1 MCFVVLQ
8 VQQHDSSPMPGHAER
23 PPQAPGLVSK
33 AENPLSGKAS
43 AVAAASKGDN
53 CTLVKPMPLNGCM
66 QNCFQA
72 ARNTCLYDSRQ
83 QLPTGLQLRQ
93 HLQLR

>member
-1 MCFVVLQ
+1 MCLTVLQ
-8 VQQHDSSPMPGHAER
+8 VQQHDSSSMPGHAER

-53 CTLVKPMPLNGCM
+53 CTLVKPMPGNGCKEKSS
-66 QNCFQA
+66 QA
-72 ARNTCLYDSRQ
+72 A
-83 QLPTGLQLRQ
+83 
-93 HLQLR
+93 